1 MAKEQANQPKK
12 RITKIYFENY
22 KGFEKG
28 EIEVKPITILI
39 GANDSGK
46 SSVVH
51 LFSMLQRTARR
62 EKNHSALILNDDE
75 RPYLNMGTC
84 ENIIR
89 NQAKEKEMNI
99 SFDFFNCELSDALRS
114 LPQRIKRF
122 WLYIEAER
130 IAEISGSRK
139 EFSGFRRESSGDKKV
154 YHYVEQL
161 TQTAKSMLESS
172 FDKNKLC
179 EAYNQR
185 IKNKILQTQFSEMC
199 EIGEF
204 ISNVGSEYRFSIT
217 FKQAELNLQVKTL
230 CFQARL
236 VNEENYRDLCKVRI
250 DEQNNVSMFSDFLSN
265 TEKKY
270 TFDNNQNKLFKDF
283 VQSNKNVFAYY
294 NLFSQSGEKT
304 SVTQELLFPIIKDVI
319 DFISEEFKK
328 VTPVFPL
335 RPYPL
340 REWKGTD
347 RWEWINYGENKKWL
361 EKWLNVKI
369 ILIDGVLQIKKKD
382 NSKASYSLIDS
393 GFGFSQIIPI
403 AQAILTSGEGT
414 LITIEQPE
422 IHLHPSMQA
431 QLAHMFADA
440 IKLGKKLLIETHSE
454 YLIQRFGRLIYED
467 KEIGIDD
474 VAVYSFYNTQEED
487 KNVITKEETF
497 GEKDFRWP
505 DSFMDE
511 EIDKDRACFLE
522 H

>member
-1 MAKEQANQPKK
+1 M
-12 RITKIYFENY
+12 
-22 KGFEKG
+22 
-28 EIEVKPITILI
+28 KPITILL
-39 GANDSGK
+39 GANNSGK

-51 LFSMLQRTARR
+51 LFSLLQRTARR

-75 RPYLNMGTC
+75 RPYLDMGTC
-84 ENIIR
+84 DDVFR
-89 NQAKEKEMNI
+89 KGEKEMTI

-122 WLYIEAER
+122 LFYIEAER
-130 IAEISGSRK
+130 IASSSSDSRK
-139 EFSGFRRESSGDKKV
+139 DFLGIRREPSSGKKV
-154 YHYVEQL
+154 NNNVEQL
-161 TQTAKSMLESS
+161 TQAAKSMLESS

-185 IKNKILQTQFSEMC
+185 IKEKILQTQFSEMC

-204 ISNVGSEYRFSIT
+204 ISNLGSEYRFSIT

-250 DEQNNVSMFSDFLSN
+250 DEKNKVSIFSDFLSN

-270 TFDNNQNKLFKDF
+270 TFDDNQNKLFNDF

-294 NLFSQSGEKT
+294 NLFSQSGENT

-328 VTPVFPL
+328 TMAVSPL
-335 RPYPL
+335 RPFPQ

-347 RWEWINYGENKKWL
+347 RWEWINHGDNRKWL
-361 EKWLNVKI
+361 EKWLNI
-369 ILIDGVLQIKKKD
+369 DIELNDGVLQIKKKN
-382 NSKASYSLIDS
+382 NSKASYPLIDS
-393 GFGFSQIIPI
+393 GFGFSQVIPI
-403 AQAILTSGEGT
+403 AQAILTSGKGT

-440 IKLGKKLLIETHSE
+440 IKLGKSILIETHSE

-467 KEIGIDD
+467 REIGIDD
-474 VAVYSFYNTQEED
+474 VAVYSFYNTQDED
-487 KNVITKEETF
+487 KNVMTKDETF

-505 DSFMDE
+505 ESFMDE
-511 EIDKDRACFLE
+511 EIDKDRACYLS

>member
-1 MAKEQANQPKK
+1 MAKEKVIQLKK
-12 RITKIYFENY
+12 RITKISFQNY

-39 GANDSGK
+39 GANNSGK

-89 NQAKEKEMNI
+89 NEAKEKEMTI
-99 SFDFFNCELSDALRS
+99 SFDFINDELSEALRI
-114 LPQRIKRF
+114 LPQKLKRFFWVVSATENSFGSSYQKLIKIKRQDPTEDYF
-122 WLYIEAER
+122 TQKMKLIQGE
-130 IAEISGSRK
+130 
-139 EFSGFRRESSGDKKV
+139 GFNKDE
-154 YHYVEQL
+154 L
-161 TQTAKSMLESS
+161 CAS
-172 FDKNKLC
+172 FNSNTKNK
-179 EAYNQR
+179 N
-185 IKNKILQTQFSEMC
+185 LQTQFSEMC
-199 EIGEF
+199 EIGES
-204 ISNVGSEYRFSIT
+204 ILNVGNEFRFSIT
-217 FKQAELNLQVKTL
+217 FKQADLNLQVKSL
-230 CFQARL
+230 CIQARL
-236 VNEENYRDLCKVRI
+236 VNEENYNDLCKVRI
-250 DEQNNVSMFSDFLSN
+250 DEQNKVSMFSDFLSN

-270 TFDNNQNKLFKDF
+270 TFDDNQNKLFKDF
-283 VQSNKNVFAYY
+283 VQSNKNLFAYY

-340 REWKGTD
+340 RDWKGTD
-347 RWEWINYGENKKWL
+347 RWEWINYGDNKKWL
-361 EKWLNVKI
+361 EEWLNVRI
-369 ILIDGVLQIKKKD
+369 LLIDGVLQIKKKE
-382 NSKASYSLIDS
+382 NYKASYSLIDS
-393 GFGFSQIIPI
+393 GFGFSQVIPI

-431 QLAHMFADA
+431 QLARMFADA
-440 IKLGKKLLIETHSE
+440 VKLGKSILIETHSE

-467 KEIGIDD
+467 RKIGIDD
-474 VAVYSFYNTQEED
+474 VAVYSFYNTQDED
-487 KNVITKEETF
+487 KNVMTKEETF

-505 DSFMDE
+505 ESFMDE
-511 EIDKDRACFLE
+511 EIDKDRACYLS